1 MKIIYKLV
9 LLLFISFNVY
19 AAGNLYISAETL
31 YLSDIIKTE
40 IYEPILN
47 NLNYGDRVYLPA
59 ERVRS
64 FLYRLNLLDG
74 YSDYIKDYNVIRKG
88 QLLTVDYIEDE
99 IKKLMGNKFPD
110 TTFQLEKLSYK
121 NNIYYG
127 DKKSLTITLSDKPLG
142 SSHINISNG
151 FKDYRVYVYI
161 KAFKKCLVADRKIAP
176 GEALLGSARDDIV
189 EITNLRDDPIV
200 SPQGYVAKRTI
211 PEGRILLESSVT
223 IKPDLKRGNRVKIRY
238 NSTNIIVE
246 VTGELKEDAYKGKI
260 VLVKNVTSGKIF
272 SAEYV
277 GNGVAVIYF

>member
-9 LLLFISFNVY
+9 LLLFVSFNVY

-127 DKKSLTITLSDKPLG
+127 DKKSLVITLPDKPLG

-151 FKDYRVYVYI
+151 FKDYSVYVYI
-161 KAFKKCLVADRKIAP
+161 KAFKKCLVADRKIAS
-176 GEALLGSARDDIV
+176 GEALLGNTREDLV